1 MALMPRSLAGSPLL
15 LLTLVGGHAMAQEAG
30 KWLDRMNRAVD
41 ELNYR
46 GTFVHVIDG
55 TPETLNIVHR
65 NVAGNSGERILS
77 VDGPRREIVRENDQ
91 VQWILPD
98 QKLVLL
104 ETRKDV
110 SPLVSALPSY
120 SADLEPHYEINLR
133 ATARIANR
141 PAQMIEI
148 KPRDEFRYG
157 YLLWLDQETAMPL
170 KSQLMDERGRTV
182 EQILFTE
189 IDMAGDIAAAD
200 LQPTIDT
207 TGFSTM
213 RPPEFDTGRSGQ
225 RAVACVRGAG
235 RVQAFG
241 RDTEPN
247 AGVEVSG
254 RASRLFRRARHGV
267 RVHRGS
273 EDQGRGQRRFLEG
286 RQHEHVLA
294 DATRA
299 QGDRGRRS
307 TAADRSHHRILARR
321 RIVVSRPAE
330 SSRNCTA
337 SGIVTAVARRAHR
350 SRARASAALSSGCDG
365 ACRWYGEGGSR
376 RLTVATRARRS
387 RSAHPSP

>member
-1 MALMPRSLAGSPLL
+1 MALMPRSLAGSLL

-55 TPETLNIVHR
+55 SAEIMNIVHR
-65 NVAGNSGERILS
+65 NVAGNSGERIS
-77 VDGPRREIVRENDQ
+77 SEAPRREIVRENDQ
-91 VQWILPD
+91 VKWILPD

-157 YLLWLDQETAMPL
+157 YVLWLDQETAMPL

-189 IDMAGDIAAAD
+189 IDMAGDVAAAD
-200 LQPTIDT
+200 LEPTIET

-213 RPPEFDTGRSGQ
+213 RPPELVPS
-225 RAVACVRGAG
+225 AAANV
-235 RVQAFG
+235 
-241 RDTEPN
+241 PW
-247 AGVEVSG
+247 
-254 RASRLFRRARHGV
+254 RASAVPGGFRLSAATQSPMP
-267 RVHRGS
+267 GS
-273 EDQGRGQRRFLEG
+273 KYPVEHLVYSDGLATVSVFIEDPKTKAEVNDGFSKVGSTNTFSLT
-286 RQHEHVLA
+286 L
-294 DATRA
+294 
-299 QGDRGRRS
+299 RGRK
-307 TAADRSHHRILARR
+307 
-321 RIVVSRPAE
+321 
-330 SSRNCTA
+330 
-337 SGIVTAVARRAHR
+337 VTAVGEVPRQTVRTI
-350 SRARASAALSSGCDG
+350 ASSL
-365 ACRWYGEGGSR
+365 
-376 RLTVATRARRS
+376 VAE
-387 RSAHPSP
+387 

>member
-1 MALMPRSLAGSPLL
+1 MPRSLAGSLL

-55 TPETLNIVHR
+55 SAEIMNIVHR
-65 NVAGNSGERILS
+65 NVAGNSGERIS
-77 VDGPRREIVRENDQ
+77 SEAPRREIVRENDQ
-91 VQWILPD
+91 VKWILPD

-157 YLLWLDQETAMPL
+157 YVLWLDQETAMPL

-189 IDMAGDIAAAD
+189 IDMAGDVAAAD
-200 LQPTIDT
+200 LEPTIET

-213 RPPEFDTGRSGQ
+213 RPPELVPS
-225 RAVACVRGAG
+225 AAANV
-235 RVQAFG
+235 
-241 RDTEPN
+241 PW
-247 AGVEVSG
+247 
-254 RASRLFRRARHGV
+254 RASAVPGGFRLSAATQSPMP
-267 RVHRGS
+267 GS
-273 EDQGRGQRRFLEG
+273 KYPVEHLVYSDGLATVSVFIEDTKTKAEVNDGFSKVGSTNTFSLT
-286 RQHEHVLA
+286 L
-294 DATRA
+294 
-299 QGDRGRRS
+299 RGRK
-307 TAADRSHHRILARR
+307 
-321 RIVVSRPAE
+321 
-330 SSRNCTA
+330 
-337 SGIVTAVARRAHR
+337 VTAVGEVPRQTVRTI
-350 SRARASAALSSGCDG
+350 ASSL
-365 ACRWYGEGGSR
+365 
-376 RLTVATRARRS
+376 VAE
-387 RSAHPSP
+387 